1 MWRVP
6 CGWCTEV
13 REHRMMFGIGD
24 TSSPSFP
31 LSWFYCNLFIA
42 AHAMIPPP
50 KPPSYG
56 TCPQKGACI
65 IIVAST
71 RAGGS
76 SIGCSSRL
84 WRMWMLVNG
93 MMFGRNFGTVNSEEV
108 PLPSGRSEH
117 LCRKPLGRKMLN
129 MNMMGWR
136 RWFRRKRLWWRWFL
150 IGGVYYL
157 CIFCGGTLLSRG
169 Q

>member
-1 MWRVP
+1 MIVWEKQVTTAVNTVLKNKRSNVTRALRMVHR
-6 CGWCTEV
+6 GKRTQNDVWYWC
-13 REHRMMFGIGD
+13 D

-42 AHAMIPPP
+42 AQAMIPPP

-84 WRMWMLVNG
+84 
-93 MMFGRNFGTVNSEEV
+93 
-108 PLPSGRSEH
+108 
-117 LCRKPLGRKMLN
+117 
-129 MNMMGWR
+129 
-136 RWFRRKRLWWRWFL
+136 
-150 IGGVYYL
+150 
-157 CIFCGGTLLSRG
+157 
-169 Q
+169 